1 MNMHVRKHLD
11 KVRKYV
17 FWTILLKS
25 SHGVHKRCHLSS
37 QEAAAMVLVAC
48 LVLGVGL
55 GSVISYGTV
64 SLL

>member
-1 MNMHVRKHLD
+1 MTVSVENAI
-11 KVRKYV
+11 
-17 FWTILLKS
+17 F
-25 SHGVHKRCHLSS
+25 SS

>member
-1 MNMHVRKHLD
+1 MGEHVKTQVGSVCRKCIFSTD
-11 KVRKYV
+11 
-17 FWTILLKS
+17 
-25 SHGVHKRCHLSS
+25 
-37 QEAAAMVLVAC
+37 QEAAAMVMVAC